1 MAIPKD
7 HEFFPKV
14 MESVQDG
21 KEHSI
26 TEIKTYCATNSGF
39 TREELA
45 LKYPKSG
52 EYIILNRVGWAL
64 ADLKAAGLL
73 ETPTR
78 GMYKIT
84 DIGKEILNRHP
95 ENLTRKYLHQY
106 GTYEQ
111 FAENH
116 LKNRASLNNE
126 HIANIEQN
134 NKKDLHKIYESN
146 LSDKIKTIPV
156 YHQFFPKVME
166 SVQDGE
172 LHSVSEIKNCCISFS
187 NFSREQLEL
196 KYPKSGDN
204 VILARISWAI
214 SELKYAGLL
223 ETPARGM
230 YKITDLGREILSKC
244 PENLTYKYLT
254 QYGEFKNFA
263 ENYLKNKDSV
273 NKSITENIS
282 LGQIEF
288 LHKASEND
296 PIEKIE
302 TAFNDINESLC
313 KDLLEEIMNISPYN
327 FEDLVIKLLV
337 KMGYGSEKF
346 NEKAVTQ
353 RSFDEGIDGIVNADK
368 FGFESIYTQAKRW
381 DPKSTIGRPEIQKFI
396 GALVG
401 RGASKGLFITTA
413 QFTREATEYVKRQH
427 DPKIVL
433 IDGKYLTELMI
444 EYDIGTNTSKTFKLK
459 RIDSEFFKNELSLN
473 Y

>member
-1 MAIPKD
+1 MAIPRY

-14 MESVQDG
+14 MESVQNG
-21 KEHSI
+21 KEHNIS
-26 TEIKTYCATNSGF
+26 EIKAYCVTNLSF
-39 TREELA
+39 TKEELA
-45 LKYPKSG
+45 LKYPKTG
-52 EYIILNRVGWAL
+52 EFVILNRIGWAL

-73 ETPTR
+73 KTPTR

-84 DIGKEILNRHP
+84 DIGREILNKHP

-111 FAENH
+111 FAENY
-116 LKNRASLNNE
+116 LKNRVNLNSE
-126 HIANIEQN
+126 RIANIEQN
-134 NKKDLHKIYESN
+134 NNEKIYKIYEPDISA
-146 LSDKIKTIPV
+146 KIKIVPV
-156 YHQFFPKVME
+156 YHKFFPKVME
-166 SVQDGE
+166 SVQDGG
-172 LHSVSEIKNCCISFS
+172 LHSVSEIKNYCISFS

-204 VILARISWAI
+204 VILDRISWAI
-214 SELKYAGLL
+214 SELKHAGLL
-223 ETPARGM
+223 KTPTRGM
-230 YKITDLGREILSKC
+230 YKITDIGRKILNEC

-273 NKSITENIS
+273 NKSITKNKS
-282 LGQIEF
+282 LGQIKF
-288 LHKASEND
+288 LHKALEND

-313 KDLLEEIMNISPYN
+313 KELLEEIMNISPYN

-381 DPKSTIGRPEIQKFI
+381 DPKSTIGRPEIQKFT

-413 QFTREATEYVKRQH
+413 QFTREATEYAKRQH

-459 RIDSEFFKNELSLN
+459 RIDSEFFKNEVSLV